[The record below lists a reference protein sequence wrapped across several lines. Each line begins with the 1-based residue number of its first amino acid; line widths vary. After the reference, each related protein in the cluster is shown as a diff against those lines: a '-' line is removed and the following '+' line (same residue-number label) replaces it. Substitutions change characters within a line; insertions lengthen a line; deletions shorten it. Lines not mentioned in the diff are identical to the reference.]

1 MQNQKLDLKTLVVCL
16 ICTATTCVWA
26 SFPVSKQPSPITA
39 GSIGACIAGG
49 TLGPIKGGL
58 TQLLY
63 LFLVLAGLPFTANF
77 KSGAAAFLSP
87 IGGYLV
93 GYVLM
98 AAVTGYCYRLFN
110 GYFHKLFNTEKIGL
124 IILTKWLN
132 MVIAG
137 VIGTIALHIV
147 GLSYF
152 MMVTGY
158 SLQQTLKCCY
168 VPFIAVDLL
177 IIVMSANIVLHAD
190 KQIDYHRW
198 WWLR

>member
-1 MQNQKLDLKTLVVCL
+1 MRNQKLDLQTLVLCSV
-16 ICTATTCVWA
+16 CTATTCVLA
-26 SFPVSKQPSPITA
+26 TITIPMQPVPITL
-39 GSIGACIAGG
+39 GSVGACIAGG
-49 TLGPIKGGL
+49 KLGFKKGGL

-63 LFLVLAGLPFTANF
+63 LLLVLAGLPFTANF
-77 KSGAAAFLSP
+77 KSGVAAFLSP
-87 IGGYLV
+87 TGGYLF

-158 SLQQTLKCCY
+158 SLQQTLKGCY
-168 VPFIAVDLL
+168 VPFIAVDCL
-177 IIVMSANIVLHAD
+177 IIVMSAYTVLRAD